1 MRYEPQDI
9 LFEFPYKVSMRDT
22 DATGLV
28 FHPRYL
34 EILTNAR
41 ENILE
46 TIGLNHKFIVNHFQA
61 MLVVRDVNVSFI
73 KPAFL
78 HSKLIIRS
86 KVEKLLNA
94 KISISQN
101 IYLDDD
107 PKSPI
112 LIAKINYAYIDVI
125 NLSPRLIP
133 QEIATRFIS

>member
-1 MRYEPQDI
+1 
-9 LFEFPYKVSMRDT
+9 MRDT